1 MRLVKDASKLHKSL
15 QYDQITKDDYI
26 KNAGLTSEGSPSE
39 AEVFLLRS
47 KGSTILE
54 MSFKLNCST
63 RTIERRIRSIK
74 FKISIYELKKALVN
88 FIK

>member
-1 MRLVKDASKLHKSL
+1 MQDTSKLQKSL
-15 QYDQITKDDYI
+15 QYDKITKDDYI

-39 AEVFLLRS
+39 IEVFLLRS
-47 KGSTILE
+47 NGCTILE

-63 RTIERRIRSIK
+63 RTIERRIRNIK
-74 FKISIYELKKALVN
+74 LKISIYELKKALIN